1 MTVPRA
7 LPARSH
13 PAEGCD
19 PLLPLFLDVLRTRGH
34 VTFVLAEDL
43 GERCGLAELDRSV
56 VVLNGRND
64 IATHRATICHELLHL
79 DCDECPEDEVEQ
91 MAAEILV
98 PLPAALSAIAGADID
113 QVAAVL
119 GVDRQLVRARMR
131 SVPSESETADGVG

>member
-13 PAEGCD
+13 PEGCD

-34 VTFVLAEDL
+34 ITFVLAEDL

-64 IATHRATICHELLHL
+64 TATQRATICHELLHL
-79 DCDECPEDEVEQ
+79 DCGECPEDEVEQ
-91 MAAEILV
+91 LAAEILV

-131 SVPSESETADGVG
+131 SLPSGSETADGVG